1 MEWWIWAVLGLVF
14 LIGEILT
21 PGGVFI
27 IFFAVG
33 AFLLAILE
41 LAGVQPTFW
50 LQLVLFA
57 ATSVSFLLVF
67 RRPILRYLDSRKP
80 DHEVDALIG
89 EEVMPI
95 DSIPAGTTGQVELR
109 GTTWKAVNV
118 GVDLIGQE
126 DICVVTRVN
135 GLRFDIEKKK

>member
-41 LAGVQPTFW
+41 LAGIQPTFW

-57 ATSVSFLLVF
+57 TTSVLILLVF
-67 RRPILRYLDSRKP
+67 RRPILRYLDHHKP
-80 DHEVDALIG
+80 QHEVDALIG
-89 EEVMPI
+89 EEVSPSG
-95 DSIPAGTTGQVELR
+95 SIPAGKSGQVELR
-109 GTTWKAVNV
+109 GSTWKAVNV
-118 GVDLIGQE
+118 GTEIIEQE
-126 DICVVTRVN
+126 DICLVTKVN
-135 GLRFDIEKKK
+135 GLRLEIKKKM